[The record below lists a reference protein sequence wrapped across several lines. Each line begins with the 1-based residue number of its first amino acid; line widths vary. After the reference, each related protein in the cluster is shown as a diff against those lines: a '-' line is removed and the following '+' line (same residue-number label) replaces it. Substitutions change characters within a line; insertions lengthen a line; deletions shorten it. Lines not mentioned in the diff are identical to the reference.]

1 MQQTSK
7 PVIPP
12 SSMTLRERKP
22 AGANGNGSGS
32 RSAVVSP
39 KASPKPARKTKVVK
53 GTQNQSQS
61 QSQQQQQSVLVE
73 TSIDDVLE
81 NMASLKLGSVASQVV
96 MKEEPNEGRGDADAS
111 GGSPPSIS
119 VARKLPKVILRVK
132 QPEGANGETGG
143 T

>member
-1 MQQTSK
+1 M
-7 PVIPP
+7 
-12 SSMTLRERKP
+12 
-22 AGANGNGSGS
+22 GANGNGS

-53 GTQNQSQS
+53 GTQSQS
-61 QSQQQQQSVLVE
+61 QSQQQQSALVE

-96 MKEEPNEGRGDADAS
+96 MKEEPNEGHGDGDVS

-132 QPEGANGETGG
+132 QPEDVSGETGG